1 MKEKMVAQAEK
12 VILKAKQ
19 MRKFIFRCN
28 HVLEYRGLDA
38 QVNRTG
44 SFLCTK
50 GVTTFS
56 LVTEIFA
63 LISGHFCNL
72 EKRKNSINLQT
83 LWKEFVV
90 INSSFPRY
98 INQLLNSE
106 KI

>member
-38 QVNRTG
+38 QINRTG
-44 SFLCTK
+44 STK
-50 GVTTFS
+50 GVTSYS
-56 LVTEIFA
+56 LVSEIFA
-63 LISGHFCNL
+63 LVSGHFCNL
-72 EKRKNSINLQT
+72 DTRKISINLQT
-83 LWKEFVV
+83 LWEEFVV